1 MAEHLEAPG
10 VVLEVLEAWPWL
22 VGRDGSEGT
31 AASRGVCKVRIV
43 ALGLAA
49 LHCFALG

>member
-1 MAEHLEAPG
+1 M
-10 VVLEVLEAWPWL
+10 VLEVLQAWPRL

-31 AASRGVCKVRIV
+31 AASWGVCKVSTV

-49 LHCFALG
+49 MHCFALG